1 VKCPFLPGDIDVRIS
16 NANSG
21 INSSYIP
28 LNKHKTDVLGNIFK
42 DSLSE
47 IIEKAL
53 VQ

>member
-1 VKCPFLPGDIDVRIS
+1 MRFMTAIGEKPVL
-16 NANSG
+16 